1 MPMGMRARTASRAT
15 LAALSSLALAACQQ
29 PDVGDPC
36 TLDVQ
41 AGGAPI
47 DAAVPGQPGVACTT
61 DAHAADYF
69 RSGAY
74 ECDNLICIRS
84 STGAACT
91 DATSAPTHPLDVRKY
106 CSKPCVSDKDCKND
120 RIQLV
125 CRPIVLDTGYLVF
138 LQRCA
143 SDPTWVDPVY
153 GACPPP
159 ATVTANL
166 TLLGGVPS
174 SNYCATPPHP

>member
-1 MPMGMRARTASRAT
+1 MRARTAPRAT
-15 LAALSSLALAACQQ
+15 LAALSALALAACQQ

-41 AGGAPI
+41 AGTPLAPI
-47 DAAVPGQPGVACTT
+47 DKDLEPGVACTT
-61 DAHAADYF
+61 DSYAHDYF

-84 STGAACT
+84 ATGAACT
-91 DATSAPTHPLDVRKY
+91 STADATTYPLDVRKY
-106 CSKPCVSDKDCKND
+106 CSKPCVSDSDCKND

-125 CRPIVLDTGYLVF
+125 CRTVVLDPAYLVF
-138 LQRCA
+138 LQQCA
-143 SDPTWVDPVY
+143 SAQAAGQPLPA
-153 GACPPP
+153 GCPPDP
-159 ATVTANL
+159 QATL

-174 SNYCATPPHP
+174 SNYCATP